1 MKNIFIILIGIAS
14 LASCMTPKRM
24 AKLCAKCPIKD
35 SVSVVVRDSVVL
47 RDSIVVVPPAPLPK
61 DTAQVKFT
69 IECDSLKDIK
79 IKDLTTKLNGAVR
92 PIIIQ
97 KGNQITVKCELT
109 PQDSLKIH
117 LRWVERHK
125 VKDTFNQIEK
135 PPVITN
141 ELKDWQVA
149 LMVIGAMAI
158 LFVLGRIFFKIAK
171 NC

>member
-1 MKNIFIILIGIAS
+1 
-14 LASCMTPKRM
+14 M
-24 AKLCAKCPIKD
+24 AKLCAKCPTKD
-35 SVSVVVRDSVVL
+35 SISVSIRDSIRI
-47 RDSIVVVPPAPLPK
+47 RDSIVVIPPAPLPK
-61 DTAQVKFT
+61 DTAQVSFR
-69 IECDSLKDIK
+69 IECDSLKDIQ

-92 PIIIQ
+92 PVIIQ
-97 KGNQITVKCELT
+97 EGNKITVKCELT

-125 VKDTFNQIEK
+125 VKDTFKLVEK
-135 PPVITN
+135 PPVVTN

-171 NC
+171 IVKPV